1 MYYNVKVSWKQP
13 KEESDE
19 MQKFSKGFLVY
30 AESCTEAEGKM
41 ISWIPSNYQDAQ
53 VTDVVKTKIGDLRL
67 KGDSETF
74 WLIKIMEDMD
84 GTVEKPKPFFAI
96 YNGEH
101 LEEAVRRA
109 AGDTSSELDS
119 VTRFKSIVDDELI
132 SEKVTVTRKV
142 VAKPVDDD
150 DDDEEYEA
158 SNDAADD
165 EEIIEDE
172 A

>member
-1 MYYNVKVSWKQP
+1 MYYNVKVNWKQP

-41 ISWIPSNYQDAQ
+41 ISWIPSNYQDAV

-84 GTVEKPKPFFAI
+84 GTAEKPQAFYAI

-109 AGDTSSELDS
+109 SGDTSSELES
-119 VTRFKSIVDDELI
+119 VTRFKSIVDEDLI
-132 SEKVTVTRKV
+132 SEATTIKRKV
-142 VAKPVDDD
+142 VKVDASSHEADSED
-150 DDDEEYEA
+150 EDEIEDNDEEA
-158 SNDAADD
+158 
-165 EEIIEDE
+165 
-172 A
+172 